1 MNTLQSSTCL
11 LLCTTVLS
19 GCDPPLPKKSNA
31 QSGATPVEQAADWPE
46 GTVIV
51 VGNEPILASEIENW
65 ADTIA
70 LVEPS
75 HTRPDH
81 LRKALT
87 NLVLHKKVARQILP
101 EECER
106 ARKKAVRALE
116 NLRSGSGISK
126 EGPQVVRVTGTWNDI
141 EQDIG
146 LDRWGASRGQNASNW
161 QLLETLGGWSVMRAP
176 MIPAEWLPNSDVTI
190 EHVTFYYLEPATMK
204 REIQAALEKLPIRVL
219 DRQWREILPVYYD
232 HLVTNESP

>member
-1 MNTLQSSTCL
+1 M
-11 LLCTTVLS
+11 
-19 GCDPPLPKKSNA
+19 
-31 QSGATPVEQAADWPE
+31 
-46 GTVIV
+46 
-51 VGNEPILASEIENW
+51 
-65 ADTIA
+65 
-70 LVEPS
+70 
-75 HTRPDH
+75 
-81 LRKALT
+81 
-87 NLVLHKKVARQILP
+87 
-101 EECER
+101 
-106 ARKKAVRALE
+106 
-116 NLRSGSGISK
+116 
-126 EGPQVVRVTGTWNDI
+126 TGTWNDI